1 MQDPFQH
8 YRHSGQV
15 IPEVRDALG
24 RTYSLLRGHF
34 GYFET
39 WWPGSPWRITLSA
52 MLVQQCD
59 WTVANQA
66 VSRLEHAGLFELDD
80 LSRASAD
87 EVRRLIHPVT
97 FSPTKAGR
105 LVNLARTLRQR
116 GFHTIEEYLDS
127 GSTEGL
133 RVDLLTMK
141 GIGEETA
148 DCILLYAGTRH
159 PCFVVDASARR
170 VFSRLQILPG
180 MDENFRKLPY
190 SQLRRFL
197 HDHLLPVPAAVRDT
211 PFASGLPIE
220 VAWMRDYHAQIV
232 ELGRHHCLKQRP
244 RCFTAGLPGWKD
256 YDFCLGHCTA
266 NGCTTC
272 PASVI
277 CGHANQS
284 ILS

>member
-1 MQDPFQH
+1 MPDPIQR
-8 YRHSGQV
+8 YWQSGQV
-15 IPEVRDALG
+15 IPEVQDALG

-66 VSRLEHAGLFELDD
+66 VSRLEHAGLFDLDD

-87 EVRRLIHPVT
+87 DVRRLIHPVT

-116 GFHTIEEYLDS
+116 GFQSIEEYLDS
-127 GSTEGL
+127 GPTEGL

-170 VFSRLQILPG
+170 IFSRLQIAPW
-180 MDENFRKLPY
+180 MDENFWKLP
-190 SQLRRFL
+190 STRLRRFL
-197 HDHLLPVPAAVRDT
+197 LEHMLPVPASIQEFR
-211 PFASGLPIE
+211 FAKNLPLE

-244 RCFTAGLPGWKD
+244 RCFATGLPGWKD

-266 NGCTTC
+266 NGCTAC
-272 PASVI
+272 PASAT
-277 CGHANQS
+277 CGQANQS
-284 ILS
+284 FRS